1 MTFDKVLVEN
11 YKRYKIN
18 YDGSR
23 SDYEIN
29 DKRPY
34 ILALDGD
41 YSFDNN
47 GASILGVNLNYFNG
61 DIKSLVND
69 INKND
74 NDGGFKNFDMKLS
87 LKNKFS
93 KDKESVQDWST
104 SEKKK
109 RYQNFIK
116 EFPYL
121 GKFIRRYKLSAVTSK
136 KRAIKK

>member
-1 MTFDKVLVEN
+1 MTFDRVLVEN
-11 YKRYKIN
+11 YKRYRIN
-18 YDGSR
+18 YTGSR

-34 ILALDGD
+34 ILALDSD
-41 YSFDNN
+41 YSFDGR

-61 DIKSLVND
+61 NINDLIND

-74 NDGGFKNFDMKLS
+74 NDAGFKNFDIKLS
-87 LKNKFS
+87 FKNKFS
-93 KDKESVQDWST
+93 KDKESVKDWAAG
-104 SEKKK
+104 EKKK

-116 EFPYL
+116 EFPHL
-121 GKFIRRYKLSAVTSK
+121 GKFIRRYKVSAVTSK